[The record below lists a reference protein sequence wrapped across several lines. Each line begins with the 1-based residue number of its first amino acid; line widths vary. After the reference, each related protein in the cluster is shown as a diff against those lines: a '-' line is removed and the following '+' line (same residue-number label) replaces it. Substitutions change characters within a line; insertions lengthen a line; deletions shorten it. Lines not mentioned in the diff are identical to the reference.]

1 MTEIPGQMSF
11 DDLDTDDAIEQ
22 FLNDTSPWLQ
32 PWPGPIPAPGEQ
44 SLGWR

>member
-11 DDLDTDDAIEQ
+11 DDLVLDDLIEE

-32 PWPGPIPAPGEQ
+32 PYPGPIPAPGEH

>member
-11 DDLDTDDAIEQ
+11 DELVIDEAIEE
-22 FLNDTSPWLQ
+22 FLNDESPWLQ
-32 PWPGPIPAPGEQ
+32 MYPGPVPAPGEQ